1 MAFYKGTMTT
11 DELGFEMT
19 VRYRLLAVRVDDHF
33 RSGVLIDART
43 LGAL

>member
-1 MAFYKGTMTT
+1 MEDGFLQRDN